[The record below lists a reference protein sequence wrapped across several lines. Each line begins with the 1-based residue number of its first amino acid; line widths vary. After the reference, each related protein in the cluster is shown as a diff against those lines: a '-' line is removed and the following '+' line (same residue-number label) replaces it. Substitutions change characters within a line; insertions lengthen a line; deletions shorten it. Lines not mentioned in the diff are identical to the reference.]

1 MLDRIANIL
10 QHECQLHTDK
20 TIIVGVSGGPDSL
33 YLLHALYHLGY
44 PTIAVHVNHGL
55 RPGADEESKRV
66 EQFAISLGMDF
77 ISCRIGVREYAR
89 EVSAS
94 IEEAA
99 RILRYTTLFEQAN
112 KTNANAVVVGH
123 NADDQIE
130 TILLHLLRGS
140 GLAGLRGMEIYTL
153 PNSWSKEIPL
163 VRPLLT
169 TWREEIQSYIDSYH
183 LNPIFDSSNLDISF
197 LRNRIR
203 HELIPKLSEYNPAIR
218 NVLLRMGESLK
229 DDYSV
234 LEKITVE
241 AWESTLL
248 KQENGSLVFR
258 TAEFLQQPI
267 AIQRHLLRRAI
278 AIHHPG
284 LRNVDFDCIERGL
297 RVLEGS
303 KQNSQTDLVAG
314 MRLVKEGTKFW
325 VASWQADFLGEDF
338 PTLAQGETR
347 ILQKGSSI
355 FINKEWKLN
364 VEVINTPELA
374 NLLTDGNL
382 DPFQAWLDE
391 SDLLFPL
398 TVRVREPGDKIKA
411 LGLNGHSIKI
421 SDLMINQKL
430 PKEARDR
437 WPLICMGDEII
448 WVPGF
453 RISELAR
460 VKPGTSQVIHLSL
473 FRIRTPQLL

>member
-10 QHECQLHTDK
+10 QYECQLHTDN
-20 TIIVGVSGGPDSL
+20 TLVVGVSGGPDSL
-33 YLLHALYHLGY
+33 CLLHTLYHLGY
-44 PTIAVHVNHGL
+44 PTIAMHVNHGL
-55 RPGADEESKRV
+55 RPEADEESKRV
-66 EQFAISLGMDF
+66 EQFAINLGVDF
-77 ISCRIGVREYAR
+77 ISCGIGVRDYAR
-89 EVSAS
+89 EVSVS

-99 RILRYTTLFEQAN
+99 RILRYNALFEQA
-112 KTNANAVVVGH
+112 KKFNAYAVVVGH

-130 TILLHLLRGS
+130 TILMHLIRGS

-153 PNSWSKEIPL
+153 PNNWSKEIPL

-169 TWREEIQSYIDSYH
+169 TWREEIQKYIDSYH
-183 LNPIFDSSNLDISF
+183 LNPIFDRSNLDVSF

-218 NVLLRMGESLK
+218 NVLLRMGQSLK
-229 DDYSV
+229 DDYSI

-241 AWESTLL
+241 AWGSTLL

-258 TAEFLQQPI
+258 TTEFLQQPI
-267 AIQRHLLRRAI
+267 STQRHLLRRAI
-278 AIHHPG
+278 AFLLPG

-297 RVLEGS
+297 RILIGG

-314 MRLVKEGTKFW
+314 IRLVKEGTKFW
-325 VASWQADFLGEDF
+325 VTSGQTDFFGDDYPIL
-338 PTLAQGETR
+338 TQGEAR
-347 ILQKGSSI
+347 ILQNRSSI
-355 FINKEWKLN
+355 FINNNWQLN
-364 VEVINTPELA
+364 VEEITSPGLA
-374 NLLTDGNL
+374 NQLIDANM

-398 TVRVREPGDKIKA
+398 TVRVREPGDKIKP

-437 WPLICMGDEII
+437 WPIICSGGEII

-453 RISELAR
+453 RVSEIAR
-460 VKPGTSQVIHLSL
+460 VKPSSSQVIHLSL
-473 FRIRTPQLL
+473 FRNRAT